1 MWQAATSI
9 VLIFGQLAVLAAAA
23 AYVCTSAD
31 GTQRLEWGDCGCN
44 DGHEH
49 GGEAQESRNWR
60 WSVPPMHMPH
70 VGDAPCHCE
79 HQPLS
84 SDLRLLSRA
93 EPDTRGLSILALHGY
108 EAAGISLRPVSSAR
122 MMDGALRGHTPL
134 ADRLSVCLRC

>member
-9 VLIFGQLAVLAAAA
+9 LLIFGQLAMLAAAP

-31 GTQRLEWGDCGCN
+31 GTQRLEWGDCDCN
-44 DGHEH
+44 DGHQH
-49 GGEAQESRNWR
+49 AAEAHESWR
-60 WSVPPMHMPH
+60 RSMLPSYALH

-84 SDLRLLSRA
+84 TDLRLLSRA
-93 EPDTRGLSILALHGY
+93 EPDTRGILM
-108 EAAGISLRPVSSAR
+108 AAPHCCEGAAISFRPVSAK
-122 MMDGALRGHTPL
+122 MIDCAPRGHTPL